1 MSDVLVV
8 GGGIVGLLGALE
20 LTRRGRTVTIIDAPA
35 QYPPASW
42 AGGGI
47 LSPLYAWRYSDAMTR
62 LSLNA
67 FSRYQQILDESNAAG
82 IPGCEALLHS
92 GGLWVETG
100 GDDAARARQWA
111 RRWQIPV
118 QSVSASERMPESA
131 AGAGLLFPSLGN
143 IRNPGLLKVLR
154 AHLQRVGVRFQSAVV
169 SRVLPAR
176 VGAEVLAADGRKWQ
190 GDTVVVSAGHMAEQ
204 LLLPMGMA
212 MPLFP
217 AKGEM
222 LLFRMKPGLVPAVM
236 LTERGYLIP
245 RQDGSVL
252 VGSTLRKGDNTT
264 YPTVAGRYQL
274 ERLAASLWPAL
285 TSCSPAFHWAG
296 VRPGCERDIPF
307 IGPVPGTNGIF
318 AAVGHYRNGL
328 VSAPASAELLAQLI
342 AGEPPFTDPE
352 PYSLSSVSPSSRSS
366 SSFFNR

>member
-8 GGGIVGLLGALE
+8 GGGIIGLLGALE
-20 LTRRGRTVTIIDAPA
+20 LTRRGRKVTIVDAA
-35 QYPPASW
+35 TQCPPASW

-47 LSPLYAWRYSDAMTR
+47 LSPLYAWRYPDAMTR
-62 LSLNA
+62 LSVDA
-67 FSRYQQILDESNAAG
+67 FPRYQHILDECDWAG
-82 IPGCEALLHS
+82 APGGNALLHG
-92 GGLWVETG
+92 GGLWVETF

-111 RRWQIPV
+111 ERWQVPV
-118 QSVSASERMPESA
+118 QAMPASEQMPESA
-131 AGAGLLFPSLGN
+131 AGDGLLFPSLGN

-154 AHLQRVGVRFQSAVV
+154 VHLQRLGVRFESATVIQ
-169 SRVLPAR
+169 VLPSASGGR
-176 VGAEVLAADGRKWQ
+176 VLAADGRQWQ
-190 GDTVVVSAGHMAEQ
+190 SDTVVISAGHAAPD
-204 LLLPMGMA
+204 LLLSMGLT

-222 LLFRMKPGLVPAVM
+222 LLYRMKPGQVPAVM

-252 VGSTLRKGDNTT
+252 VGSTLRKGDRTAC
-264 YPTVAGRYQL
+264 PTVAGRYQL
-274 ERLAASLWPAL
+274 ERLAASLWPQLA
-285 TSCSPAFHWAG
+285 SCSPAFHWAG

-307 IGPVPGTNGIF
+307 IGPVPGAHGVF

-328 VSAPASAELLAQLI
+328 VAAPASAELLAQLI
-342 AGEPPFTDPE
+342 VGEQPFTDPE